1 MNILILGAGQVGS
14 TTATQLA
21 KEEDNEVTV
30 VDIDAEKL
38 TKLASRVDLQ
48 TIEGN
53 AAYPET
59 LRQSGAETADMLIA
73 VTSSDEVNMIAC
85 QIAST
90 LFDTPTKIAR
100 IRAQEYSENKALFS
114 RSNIPVDHYINP
126 EQLVTDHIAELI
138 LHPGAFQVLDFANGQ
153 VRMVG
158 VRAKQQGFLVGQPI
172 KFLHTHLGNEQVR
185 IAAVYRDGESI
196 EPEGDTI
203 IKKDDEVFFIAARED
218 IDYMIAEF
226 IQSQEKAEKVIIAG
240 GGGIGLKLALQLET
254 TCQVKVIER
263 SKARA
268 KKIAELAEDSIILVG
283 DAADDS
289 LLLEESIETTDVFVA
304 LTNSEE
310 ANILSSMLAKKLG
323 CKKAM
328 ALINKA
334 SYSGLIETGSID
346 IAISPQQI
354 TIGSLLT
361 HVREGDVVKVH
372 SLKRGNAEALEAIAH
387 KNMSQVVGKT
397 VEEIKLPK
405 GAFITAVLSS
415 SGVLKTLHHSTIIE
429 SNDHVI
435 VFITDREQI
444 ADVEGLFEED

>member
-14 TTATQLA
+14 STATQLA

-30 VDIDAEKL
+30 VDIDPEKL
-38 TKLASRVDLQ
+38 TKLGSRVDLQ

-53 AAYPET
+53 ASYPEV
-59 LRQSGAETADMLIA
+59 LKQSGAETAEMLIA

-90 LFDTPTKIAR
+90 LFNTPTKIAR
-100 IRAQEYSENKALFS
+100 IRAQEYSNNKALFS
-114 RSNIPVDHYINP
+114 KSNIPVDYYINP
-126 EQLVTDHIAELI
+126 EQLVTEHIAELI
-138 LHPGAFQVLDFANGQ
+138 LHPGAFQVLDFANGL

-158 VRAKQQGFLVGQPI
+158 VRAKQQGFLVNQPI
-172 KFLHTHLGNEQVR
+172 KSLHKHLGNEQVR

-196 EPEGDTI
+196 DPDGDTV

-218 IDYMIAEF
+218 IDYMISEF
-226 IQSQEKAEKVIIAG
+226 IQSQERVEKVMIAG
-240 GGGIGLKLALQLET
+240 GGGIGLKLASKLET
-254 TCQVKVIER
+254 TNQVKVIER

-268 KKIAELAEDSIILVG
+268 KKIAELLEDTIVLVG

-323 CKKAM
+323 CKKVM
-328 ALINKA
+328 ALVNKA

-387 KNMSQVVGKT
+387 ENMSQVVGKT

-415 SGVLKTLHHSTIIE
+415 SGDLKTLHHSTVIE
-429 SNDHVI
+429 PDDHVI
-435 VFITDREQI
+435 VFITDREKI
-444 ADVEGLFEED
+444 ADVEKLF

>member
-14 TTATQLA
+14 STATQLA
-21 KEEDNEVTV
+21 KEEDNEVTI
-30 VDIDAEKL
+30 VDIDPEKL
-38 TKLASRVDLQ
+38 TKLGRRVDLQ

-53 AAYPET
+53 ASYPEV
-59 LRQSGAETADMLIA
+59 LKQSGAETADMLIA
-73 VTSSDEVNMIAC
+73 VTSSDEINMIAC

-90 LFDTPTKIAR
+90 LFNTPKKIAR
-100 IRAQEYSENKALFS
+100 IRAPEYSNNKALFS
-114 RSNIPVDHYINP
+114 KSNIPVDYYISP
-126 EQLVTDHIAELI
+126 EQLVTEHIAELI
-138 LHPGAFQVLDFANGQ
+138 LHPGAFQVLDFANGL

-172 KFLHTHLGNEQVR
+172 KFLHKHLGNEQVR

-196 EPEGDTI
+196 DPDGDTV

-218 IDYMIAEF
+218 IDYMISEF
-226 IQSQEKAEKVIIAG
+226 IQSQERVRKVIIAG
-240 GGGIGLKLALQLET
+240 GGGIGLKLASKLET
-254 TCQVKVIER
+254 TNQVKVIER

-268 KKIAELAEDSIILVG
+268 KKIAELVEDTIVLVG

-323 CKKAM
+323 CKKVM
-328 ALINKA
+328 ALVNKA
-334 SYSGLIETGSID
+334 SYSGLIETSSID

-387 KNMSQVVGKT
+387 ENMSQVVGKT

-415 SGVLKTLHHSTIIE
+415 SGDLKTLHHSTVIE
-429 SNDHVI
+429 PDDHVI
-435 VFITDREQI
+435 VFITDRERI
-444 ADVEGLFEED
+444 ADVEKLF

>member
-14 TTATQLA
+14 STATQLA

-30 VDIDAEKL
+30 VDIDPEKL

-53 AAYPET
+53 AAYPEI
-59 LRQSGAETADMLIA
+59 LKQSGAETADILIA

-90 LFDTPTKIAR
+90 LFNTPKKIAR
-100 IRAQEYSENKALFS
+100 IRAQEYSENRALFS
-114 RSNIPVDHYINP
+114 KSNIPVDYYINP
-126 EQLVTDHIAELI
+126 EQLVSEHVAELI
-138 LHPGAFQVLDFANGQ
+138 LHPGAFQVLDFANGL

-172 KFLHTHLGNEQVR
+172 KSLHEHLGNEQVR
-185 IAAVYRDGESI
+185 IAAVYRDGGSI
-196 EPEGDTI
+196 DPDGDTV
-203 IKKDDEVFFIAARED
+203 IKKDDEVFFISARED
-218 IDYMIAEF
+218 IDYMISEF
-226 IQSQEKAEKVIIAG
+226 IQSQERVEKIIIAG
-240 GGGIGLKLALQLET
+240 GGSIGLKLALKLET
-254 TCQVKVIER
+254 TNQVKVIER
-263 SKARA
+263 SKAQA
-268 KKIAELAEDSIILVG
+268 KKIAELLEDAIVLVG

-328 ALINKA
+328 ALVNKA

-415 SGVLKTLHHSTIIE
+415 SGDLKTLHHSTIIE
-429 SNDHVI
+429 PDDHVI
-435 VFITDREQI
+435 VFITDRERI
-444 ADVEGLFEED
+444 TDVEGLFEED

>member
-14 TTATQLA
+14 STATQLA

-30 VDIDAEKL
+30 VDINPEKL
-38 TKLASRVDLQ
+38 TKLGSRVDLQ

-59 LRQSGAETADMLIA
+59 LKQAGAKTADMLIA

-90 LFDTPTKIAR
+90 LFGTDKKIAR
-100 IRAQEYSENKALFS
+100 IRAREYSENEALFS
-114 RSNIPVDHYINP
+114 KDNIPVDYYINP
-126 EQLVTDHIAELI
+126 EQLVTEHIAELI
-138 LHPGAFQVLDFANGQ
+138 LHPGAFQVLDFADGQ

-158 VRAKQQGFLVGQPI
+158 VRAKQQGFLVDQPI
-172 KFLHTHLGNEQVR
+172 KSLHKHLGNEQVR
-185 IAAVYRDGESI
+185 IAAVYRGGKSI
-196 EPEGDTI
+196 EPEGDTV
-203 IKKDDEVFFIAARED
+203 IKRDDEVFFIAARED
-218 IDYMIAEF
+218 IDHMISEF
-226 IQSQEKAEKVIIAG
+226 IQNQEKVRKVIIAG
-240 GGGIGLKLALQLET
+240 GGGIGLKLASKLET
-254 TCQVKVIER
+254 TNQVKVIER
-263 SKARA
+263 SKIRA
-268 KKIAELAEDSIILVG
+268 KKIAELVEDSIVLVG
-283 DAADDS
+283 DAADDN

-372 SLKRGNAEALEAIAH
+372 SLKRGNAEALEAIVH
-387 KNMSQVVGKT
+387 ENMSQVVVKT
-397 VEEIKLPK
+397 VENIKLPK

-415 SGVLKTLHHSTIIE
+415 TGELKTLHHNTVIE
-429 SNDHVI
+429 PDDHVI
-435 VFITDREQI
+435 VFITDRERI
-444 ADVEGLFEED
+444 ADVEKLFKED

>member
-14 TTATQLA
+14 STATQLA

-30 VDIDAEKL
+30 VDIDPEKL
-38 TKLASRVDLQ
+38 TKLGSRVDLQ

-59 LRQSGAETADMLIA
+59 LKQSGAETADMLIA
-73 VTSSDEVNMIAC
+73 VTSSDEVNMVAC

-90 LFDTPTKIAR
+90 LFDTPKKIAR
-100 IRAQEYSENKALFS
+100 IRAQEYSQNKALFS
-114 RSNIPVDHYINP
+114 KANIPVDYYINP
-126 EQLVTDHIAELI
+126 EQLVTEHIAELI
-138 LHPGAFQVLDFANGQ
+138 LHPGAFQVLDFADGR

-158 VRAKQQGFLVGQPI
+158 VRAKQQGFLVNQPI
-172 KFLHTHLGNEQVR
+172 RSLHKHLGNEQVR

-196 EPEGDTI
+196 DPDGDTI

-218 IDYMIAEF
+218 IDYMISEF
-226 IQSQEKAEKVIIAG
+226 IQSQERVRKVMLAG
-240 GGGIGLKLALQLET
+240 GGGIGLKLASKLET
-254 TCQVKVIER
+254 TNQVKVIER

-268 KKIAELAEDSIILVG
+268 KKIAELLEDAIVLVG
-283 DAADDS
+283 DAADDN

-361 HVREGDVVKVH
+361 HV
-372 SLKRGNAEALEAIAH
+372 
-387 KNMSQVVGKT
+387 
-397 VEEIKLPK
+397 
-405 GAFITAVLSS
+405 
-415 SGVLKTLHHSTIIE
+415 
-429 SNDHVI
+429 
-435 VFITDREQI
+435 
-444 ADVEGLFEED
+444 

>member
-14 TTATQLA
+14 STATQLA

-30 VDIDAEKL
+30 VDIDPEKL
-38 TKLASRVDLQ
+38 TKLGSRVDLQ

-59 LRQSGAETADMLIA
+59 LKQSGAETTDMLIA
-73 VTSSDEVNMIAC
+73 VTSSDEVNMVAC

-90 LFDTPTKIAR
+90 LFDTPKKIAR
-100 IRAQEYSENKALFS
+100 IRAQEYSQNKALFS
-114 RSNIPVDHYINP
+114 KSNIPVDYYINP
-126 EQLVTDHIAELI
+126 EQLVTEHIAELI
-138 LHPGAFQVLDFANGQ
+138 LHPGAFQVLDFADGR

-158 VRAKQQGFLVGQPI
+158 VRAKQQGFLVNQPI
-172 KFLHTHLGNEQVR
+172 RSLHKHLGNEQVR

-196 EPEGDTI
+196 DPDGDTI

-218 IDYMIAEF
+218 IDYMISEF
-226 IQSQEKAEKVIIAG
+226 IQSQERVRKVMIAG
-240 GGGIGLKLALQLET
+240 GGGIGMKLASKLEIT
-254 TCQVKVIER
+254 NQVKVIER

-268 KKIAELAEDSIILVG
+268 KKIAELVEDTIVLVG
-283 DAADDS
+283 DAADDN

-387 KNMSQVVGKT
+387 EHKGSKVVGQMI
-397 VEEIKLPK
+397 ENIKLPK

-415 SGVLKTLHHSTIIE
+415 SGDLKTLHHTTVIE
-429 SNDHVI
+429 PDDHVI
-435 VFITDREQI
+435 VFITDREKI
-444 ADVEGLFEED
+444 ADVEKLF

>member
-1 MNILILGAGQVGS
+1 MKILILGAGQVGS
-14 TTATQLA
+14 STATQLA

-30 VDIDAEKL
+30 VDIDPEKL
-38 TKLASRVDLQ
+38 TKLGSRVDLQ

-53 AAYPET
+53 AAYPEI
-59 LRQSGAETADMLIA
+59 LKQSGAETADIIIA

-90 LFDTPTKIAR
+90 LFNTPKKIAR
-100 IRAQEYSENKALFS
+100 IRAQEYSENRALFS
-114 RSNIPVDHYINP
+114 KSNIPVDYYINP
-126 EQLVTDHIAELI
+126 EQLVSEHVAELI
-138 LHPGAFQVLDFANGQ
+138 LHPGAFQVLDFANGL

-172 KFLHTHLGNEQVR
+172 KSLHEHLGSEQVR
-185 IAAVYRDGESI
+185 IAAVYRDGGSI
-196 EPEGDTI
+196 DPDGDTV
-203 IKKDDEVFFIAARED
+203 IKKDDEVFFISARED
-218 IDYMIAEF
+218 IDYMISEF
-226 IQSQEKAEKVIIAG
+226 IQSQERVEKIIIAG
-240 GGGIGLKLALQLET
+240 GGSIGLKLALKLET
-254 TCQVKVIER
+254 TNQVKVIER
-263 SKARA
+263 SKAQA
-268 KKIAELAEDSIILVG
+268 KKIAELLEDTIVLVG

-328 ALINKA
+328 ALVNKA

-415 SGVLKTLHHSTIIE
+415 SGDLKTLHHSTIIE
-429 SNDHVI
+429 PDDHVI
-435 VFITDREQI
+435 VFITDRERI
-444 ADVEGLFEED
+444 ADVEGLFKED